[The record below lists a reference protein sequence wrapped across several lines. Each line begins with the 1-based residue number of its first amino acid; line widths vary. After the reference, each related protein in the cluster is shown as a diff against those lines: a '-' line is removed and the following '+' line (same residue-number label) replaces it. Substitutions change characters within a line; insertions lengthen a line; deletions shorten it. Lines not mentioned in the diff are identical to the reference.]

1 MSHTKDH
8 ATLAKA
14 FIKDEERVDWHDG
27 ALWYIREKRDRV
39 AKEIPEWEQLREVAS
54 GIKRNV
60 ISNLHD
66 YLIQFEANL
75 KKNGIHVH

>member
-27 ALWYIREKRDRV
+27 ALWYIREKRDKA
-39 AKEIPEWEQLREVAS
+39 AKEIPEWEA
-54 GIKRNV
+54 I
-60 ISNLHD
+60 
-66 YLIQFEANL
+66 A
-75 KKNGIHVH
+75 